1 MKMAILLC
9 LILTG
14 CMHDGRRW
22 EWRPIEAE
30 VSCPGGRIVEERR
43 STDVI
48 AGRTRN
54 TVVRTN
60 ACLD

>member
-1 MKMAILLC
+1 MRVVILLC
-9 LILTG
+9 LLTTG
-14 CMHDGRRW
+14 CMVDGRRW
-22 EWRPIEAE
+22 EWQPVDVE
-30 VSCPGGRIVEERR
+30 VRCPGGRISEERR